1 VNQDEDVTAALRS
14 AFDRE
19 PPLRISTADLIR
31 RGRSRVR
38 RRRAAAVAAGG
49 AAVVALVFG
58 ATALAGPGGP
68 ALEVG
73 PAGPGDVPCTG
84 ASSSAP
90 QSGSAGLTTGR
101 PSGAGVSTTG
111 RPSGAGANTT
121 GSPSG
126 ARTSTTGPPSG
137 SSGRATLT
145 GEPEPCLP
153 PLAPERAAELTTVLA
168 GGWQV
173 PRGLTARTS
182 PSRSGDPLAFE
193 IEGDDQYDVSAD
205 LVNGA
210 GESGQFFVKVA
221 PPGANSGE
229 VDCAYAA
236 SCEERTAGGRT
247 VQLALIDTDGRR
259 TRIARTEL
267 ADGSE
272 VYAMASATSLR
283 AYAEHTGDAL
293 PAFTAAQPLLSFE
306 ELVKIVTLPELRF

>member
-1 VNQDEDVTAALRS
+1 MNQDEDVTAALWS

-19 PPLRISTADLIR
+19 PPLGISTADLIR

-38 RRRAAAVAAGG
+38 RRRAAAAAAGG
-49 AAVVALVFG
+49 TAVVALVFG
-58 ATALAGPGGP
+58 AAALAGPGGP
-68 ALEVG
+68 VLEVG
-73 PAGPGDVPCTG
+73 PAGPGDVPCAG

-90 QSGSAGLTTGR
+90 PSGPAGLTTGR
-101 PSGAGVSTTG
+101 PSGAGVPTTG
-111 RPSGAGANTT
+111 RPSGTGA
-121 GSPSG
+121 P
-126 ARTSTTGPPSG
+126 TTGPPSG
-137 SSGRATLT
+137 SSGRSTPT
-145 GEPEPCLP
+145 GEPRPCVP
-153 PLAPERAAELTTVLA
+153 PLTPERAAELTTVLA
-168 GGWQV
+168 GNWQV
-173 PRGLTARTS
+173 PAGLTARTS

-247 VQLALIDTDGRR
+247 VQLALIDTGERR
-259 TRIARTEL
+259 ARIARTEL

-283 AYAEHTGDAL
+283 AYAEHDGGDGL
-293 PAFTAAQPLLSFE
+293 PTLTAVQPLLSFE
-306 ELVKIVTLPELRF
+306 ELVKVVTLPELRF